1 MRRYE
6 KQELLTAV
14 SAIAMG
20 LFIALFVL
28 TVLLLMGGCTKRVYV
43 PVENAVIRTDTV
55 THYINST
62 DSVTLIERI
71 YESDTRYDSI
81 APILDSLNRVIGWDR
96 WHFREST
103 KKDSREI
110 DRLRSLVDSLRAV
123 KRDSVDRPVPYPVE
137 RPLTKWERTKMD
149 FGGMFLG
156 GMVVAVIAAVLIW
169 IVKRKRRK

>member
-43 PVENAVIRTDTV
+43 PVENTVTRTDTV
-55 THYINST
+55 CSAKVRVDSVIYRDSIAVVQKGDTVYYTKYRDRYKVRQRTDTVYQAVT
-62 DSVTLIERI
+62 DSV
-71 YESDTRYDSI
+71 
-81 APILDSLNRVIGWDR
+81 
-96 WHFREST
+96 
-103 KKDSREI
+103 K
-110 DRLRSLVDSLRAV
+110 V
-123 KRDSVDRPVPYPVE
+123 KVPYPVE
-137 RPLTKWERTKMD
+137 RKLTAWERTKMD
-149 FGGMFLG
+149 FGGIFLG
-156 GMVVAVIAAVLIW
+156 GMVAAIICAVLVW

>member
-14 SAIAMG
+14 SAIAIG

-28 TVLLLMGGCTKRVYV
+28 TVLLLMGGCTTTKYV
-43 PVENAVIRTDTV
+43 PVETVTSRTDTV
-55 THYINST
+55 YSAKVRV
-62 DSVTLIERI
+62 DSVKVIERI

-81 APILDSLNRVIGWDR
+81 APILDSLNNVIGWDR
-96 WHFREST
+96 YHFRETT
-103 KKDSREI
+103 KKDEREMA
-110 DRLRSLVDSLRAV
+110 RLQSLVDSLRAV
-123 KRDSVDRPVPYPVE
+123 KQDTVVKCVPYPVE
-137 RPLTKWERTKMD
+137 RKLTKWEQTKMD

-156 GMVVAVIAAVLIW
+156 GMVVAVIAAVVIW